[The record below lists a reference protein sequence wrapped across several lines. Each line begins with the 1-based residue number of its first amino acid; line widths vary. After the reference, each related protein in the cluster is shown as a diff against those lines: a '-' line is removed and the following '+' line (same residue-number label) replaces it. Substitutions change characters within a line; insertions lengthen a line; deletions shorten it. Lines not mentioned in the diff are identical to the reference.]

1 MVSSELAQLEQEIN
15 EKSAFVDT
23 LIGEVGKRI
32 VGQRAMVERI
42 LIAILAD
49 GHILLEGMPGLAKTL
64 AVKTFAA
71 TIDARFARLQFTP
84 DLLPADLIGTM
95 IFRRET
101 GDFVPKLG
109 PLFSNLVLAD
119 EINRAPAK
127 VQSALL
133 EAMEE
138 RQVTLGDTTHKLPE
152 PFLVFATQN
161 PIEQEGTYPLPEAQ
175 RDRFLLKLKVGYPTR
190 DEEAEIMRRVGTG
203 VLPTVDKVVTP
214 ADVVAVRDVVRR
226 VRVDEKIEQYIL
238 DLVFA
243 SRAPGKVPGL
253 DHWAPLFEYGA
264 SPRASL
270 ALLACARCHAFLRRR
285 AFVIPDDIKAIG
297 PDVLRHRIIPSYEAE
312 AEEKSVED
320 LVQALF
326 DHVEVP

>member
-1 MVSSELAQLEQEIN
+1 MLSAQLQQLEKEIAEQN
-15 EKSAFVDT
+15 HVVNRLLD
-23 LIGEVGKRI
+23 EVGKRI
-32 VGQRAMVERI
+32 VGQRAMLERI
-42 LIAILAD
+42 LIALLAD

-64 AVKTFAA
+64 AVKTFSEA
-71 TIDARFARLQFTP
+71 IDAKFSRIQFTP
-84 DLLPADLIGTM
+84 DLLPADLVGTM
-95 IFRRET
+95 IYRKES
-101 GDFVPKLG
+101 GEFVPKLG
-109 PLFSNLVLAD
+109 PLFANLVLAD

-138 RQVTLGDTTHKLPE
+138 RQVTLGDTTHPLPS

-175 RDRFLLKLKVGYPTR
+175 RDRFLLKLKVDYPDR
-190 DEEAEIMRRVGTG
+190 DEELEIIRRIGSGRPAEI
-203 VLPTVDKVVTP
+203 KQVVTP
-214 ADVVAVRDVVRR
+214 ADLVAAREVARR
-226 VRVDEKIEQYIL
+226 VRVDEKIEHYIL

-243 SRAPGKVPGL
+243 SREPEQVEGL
-253 DHWAPLFEYGA
+253 IDWAPLFEFGG

-270 ALLACARCHAFLRRR
+270 SLLACSRCHAFLRGR
-285 AFVIPDDIKAIG
+285 AFVTPDDVKAIG

-312 AEEKSVED
+312 AEEKTVED

-326 DHVEVP
+326 DNVEVP